1 MDKIKPCPF
10 CGGEGE
16 VHIIN
21 FVDMGIAIRCKECL
35 ARGPFC
41 SSVTYAIYRWN
52 RRYELPCPTGPVVPA
67 GNARLKKVE

>member
-1 MDKIKPCPF
+1 MNEIKLKPCPF
-10 CGGEGE
+10 CGGEGK

-21 FVDMGIAIRCKECL
+21 FVGEGIAIRCEECL

-52 RRYELPCPTGPVVPA
+52 KRYEQPYNGSVPA
-67 GNARLKKVE
+67 GNERLKKVE